1 MYFRNKEN
9 DINDDKLLKLI
20 EIDKE
25 RLYRIAYVYV
35 KNEDDA
41 REIVQI
47 AVYKAFLNIKKL
59 KDINAFSAW
68 ITRILVNSAMDY
80 LKNKNRFSYGSEEEL
95 NNLSHSDSDYIYL
108 YEAIDKLRGL
118 EKTIIILKYLED
130 YKIVE
135 IAKILEIPESKVK
148 NYLHKGLKLL
158 RIELIDDE
166 NGILKYVEGGK

>member
-1 MYFRNKEN
+1 MYFRSKEKEIK
-9 DINDDKLLKLI
+9 DHKLLKLI
-20 EIDKE
+20 EVDRE

-41 REIVQI
+41 REIVQV

-59 KDINAFSAW
+59 KDTNVFSAW

-80 LKNKNRFSYGSEEEL
+80 LKKKNKYSYDNEEEL
-95 NNLSHSDSDYIYL
+95 YNLSHSDNDYIYL
-108 YEAIDKLRGL
+108 YEAIDKLQGL
-118 EKTIIILKYLED
+118 EKTVIILKYLED

-135 IAKILEIPESKVK
+135 IAKILEMPESKVK

-166 NGILKYVEGGK
+166 KGISKCMKGGK